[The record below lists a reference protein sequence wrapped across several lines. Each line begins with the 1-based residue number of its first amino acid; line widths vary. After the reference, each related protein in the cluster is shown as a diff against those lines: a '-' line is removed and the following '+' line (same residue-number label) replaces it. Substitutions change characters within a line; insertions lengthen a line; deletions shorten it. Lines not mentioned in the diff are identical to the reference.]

1 MFGHEKS
8 LRTQSRLHTR
18 HVLSVGGGCQ
28 SQEEKIRVLADST
41 HVAASVPD
49 QSQEIEDADRVPEDT
64 MTQLQSLSIFD
75 WHHPSS
81 IVDHLRY

>member
-1 MFGHEKS
+1 
-8 LRTQSRLHTR
+8 
-18 HVLSVGGGCQ
+18 
-28 SQEEKIRVLADST
+28 
-41 HVAASVPD
+41 
-49 QSQEIEDADRVPEDT
+49 